1 MQDTGSGENNPGIKA
16 LNCTICGYFIAKLEN
31 KVYETC
37 IARNREMNGFCFW
50 QSEQQTLPSKQ

>member
-31 KVYETC
+31 KVYKT
-37 IARNREMNGFCFW
+37 
-50 QSEQQTLPSKQ
+50 SV